1 LHLELLQNLHHSPFS
16 NIRSDIV
23 GYFQEKSK
31 ISDNRI
37 TALKRKINP
46 VTTLPIQMLVLV

>member
-1 LHLELLQNLHHSPFS
+1 MLHLELLQNLHHSPFS

-46 VTTLPIQMLVLV
+46 VTTLPIKT